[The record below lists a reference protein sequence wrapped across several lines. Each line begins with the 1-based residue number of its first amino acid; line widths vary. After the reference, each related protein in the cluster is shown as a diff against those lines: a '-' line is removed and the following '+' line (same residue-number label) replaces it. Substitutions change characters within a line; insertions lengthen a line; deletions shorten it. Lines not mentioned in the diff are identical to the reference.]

1 MEPRAASFTVDTHS
15 PNYVQSKIRIA
26 HRRTSSGSPSCVLT
40 ALPSPASSS
49 SSEVLPLTVASV
61 ETVEAYPASESPPS
75 LRARSLHPALVA
87 AWDAEQDFTPAQ
99 REAMASLRSELRRR
113 GLLDGS
119 NGTLFDNAPAM
130 YRFACA
136 RGYDVARAVEM
147 FEAHA
152 KWRRDWDLDD
162 LVPDP
167 VAGGSACDCPRLLA
181 TFSLPQKAAIKAA
194 WPFVYHKTTRAGLP
208 VYYERTG
215 SIHFTQLRA
224 ATSVDDLLRAIVFDS
239 EATQH
244 WRLPACS
251 LAAGKYMGKSVT
263 VLDMG
268 GLQLSTFDA
277 DCRKQVATVAAIS
290 SDNFPESLHKMFIVN
305 APKIFRVVWAV
316 VRTFLDKRTR
326 DKIAIL
332 GGRDEYLPHLL
343 EEIDAQNLPT
353 FLGGQDDSIDF
364 INEQGPWAAFV
375 PDPAAR

>member
-1 MEPRAASFTVDTHS
+1 MRLPAAPRH
-15 PNYVQSKIRIA
+15 
-26 HRRTSSGSPSCVLT
+26 
-40 ALPSPASSS
+40 
-49 SSEVLPLTVASV
+49 
-61 ETVEAYPASESPPS
+61 
-75 LRARSLHPALVA
+75 
-87 AWDAEQDFTPAQ
+87 
-99 REAMASLRSELRRR
+99 
-113 GLLDGS
+113 
-119 NGTLFDNAPAM
+119 
-130 YRFACA
+130 
-136 RGYDVARAVEM
+136 
-147 FEAHA
+147 
-152 KWRRDWDLDD
+152 
-162 LVPDP
+162 
-167 VAGGSACDCPRLLA
+167 LLA
-181 TFSLPQKAAIKAA
+181 AAEGGDQAA

-215 SIHFTQLRA
+215 SIHFQSLRA

-343 EEIDAQNLPT
+343 EEIDAQNLPR
-353 FLGGQDDSIDF
+353 FLGGEDDSIDF
-364 INEQGPWAAFV
+364 INEQGPWAEFV

>member
-1 MEPRAASFTVDTHS
+1 MRED
-15 PNYVQSKIRIA
+15 
-26 HRRTSSGSPSCVLT
+26 L
-40 ALPSPASSS
+40 
-49 SSEVLPLTVASV
+49 
-61 ETVEAYPASESPPS
+61 
-75 LRARSLHPALVA
+75 A
-87 AWDAEQDFTPAQ
+87 AWDAEQDFTPSQ

-224 ATSVDDLLRAIVFDS
+224 ATSVDDLLRAIATEGPIR
-239 EATQH
+239 EATG
-244 WRLPACS
+244 R
-251 LAAGKYMGKSVT
+251 T
-263 VLDMG
+263 VL
-268 GLQLSTFDA
+268 
-277 DCRKQVATVAAIS
+277 
-290 SDNFPESLHKMFIVN
+290 
-305 APKIFRVVWAV
+305 
-316 VRTFLDKRTR
+316 
-326 DKIAIL
+326 
-332 GGRDEYLPHLL
+332 
-343 EEIDAQNLPT
+343 
-353 FLGGQDDSIDF
+353 
-364 INEQGPWAAFV
+364 
-375 PDPAAR
+375 